1 MTTGP
6 IALALDVARTLDALG
21 IPYVLGGSLASS
33 IMGEPRSTVDIDMA
47 IRLDSVSLE
56 PLLEATRTEFY
67 VPEDAARAA
76 TETASSFNMVHR
88 AGALKVDLFV
98 LGDGVLDRRQLARRV
113 RMVVSVDPASE
124 LWVTSAEDQVLRKLE
139 WYRSGGGVSDRQWRD
154 VVGILSVQ
162 SGRLDVVDLTRT
174 AEAVGLGTLFS
185 RALGDVEAAAF
196 D

>member
-1 MTTGP
+1 MSTGP

-47 IRLDSVSLE
+47 VRLDSVSLE

-67 VPEDAARAA
+67 VPEDAARSA
-76 TETASSFNMVHR
+76 TEAASSFNMVHR

>member
-6 IALALDVARTLDALG
+6 IAVALDVARTLDALG

-47 IRLDSVSLE
+47 VRLDSVSLE

-67 VPEDAARAA
+67 VPEDAARSA
-76 TETASSFNMVHR
+76 TEAASSFNMVHR

-124 LWVTSAEDQVLRKLE
+124 LWVTSAEDQVLANS
-139 WYRSGGGVSDRQWRD
+139 SGIDPVVVSRTGSGAMSSGSCRCNRGGSTS
-154 VVGILSVQ
+154 GI
-162 SGRLDVVDLTRT
+162 
-174 AEAVGLGTLFS
+174 
-185 RALGDVEAAAF
+185 
-196 D
+196 